1 MARTEEGS
9 GTLLFV
15 TVLFVLGGLFN
26 VVHGIVALAKP
37 DQLIN
42 QVVFSNLTFWGTLA
56 IIVGALQLVAAG
68 AIVARTSFGRTLGV
82 ILASA
87 SLVFQFLLMGTRP
100 WWGIT
105 VIILDLIVIYA
116 LTIYKHDFA

>member
-15 TVLFVLGGLFN
+15 TVLFALGGLFN
-26 VVHGIVALAKP
+26 IIHGVVALAKP
-37 DQLIN
+37 SELAANLIFGN
-42 QVVFSNLTFWGTLA
+42 FTLWGVVAL
-56 IIVGALQLVAAG
+56 IVGGAQLLAAG
-68 AIVARTSFGRTLGV
+68 AIVARSSFGRTLGL
-82 ILASA
+82 ILASL

-105 VIILDLIVIYA
+105 IIILDLIVIYG
-116 LTIYKHDFA
+116 LSVYKREFA